1 MINSIILF
9 WLLKNIK
16 KYLALEVY
24 DILDNEVYESSIN
37 MTDDETLED

>member
-1 MINSIILF
+1 MINSIISI
-9 WLLKNIK
+9 LKNILK

-24 DILDNEVYESSIN
+24 DLLDNEVYESSIN